1 MNFSSKEAQAAHPC
15 FVLAPQTTIR
25 WVDDALVNV
34 KAIVDDLI
42 ANYNVDASRI
52 YCIGCS
58 MGGSGTRN
66 LAQAYPEMLAAAVP
80 IANKPYD
87 DSSDAGEDRSLYEG
101 LPMLFITSADDGV
114 SSNES
119 LPEDQRTV
127 EASMT
132 LAAELFESLG
142 MTTYVSVGDDALN
155 GYLRG
160 ELAAN
165 EMQAVLDAAAE
176 AGADKIFITYL
187 AGTVEPA
194 AHSSWMPA
202 TANTALRDWMFAQVN
217 DAPYAG

>member
-1 MNFSSKEAQAAHPC
+1 
-15 FVLAPQTTIR
+15 
-25 WVDDALVNV
+25 
-34 KAIVDDLI
+34 
-42 ANYNVDASRI
+42 
-52 YCIGCS
+52 
-58 MGGSGTRN
+58 
-66 LAQAYPEMLAAAVP
+66 
-80 IANKPYD
+80 
-87 DSSDAGEDRSLYEG
+87 
-101 LPMLFITSADDGV
+101 
-114 SSNES
+114 
-119 LPEDQRTV
+119 
-127 EASMT
+127 
-132 LAAELFESLG
+132 